1 MKPART
7 CCTRLVACD
16 WRCYPASRLSVLPVN
31 SWNRCRMASME
42 RLYDRGCG
50 HQRGVSAHLSG
61 ADGDYISVVSGGA
74 RGAVAGPFLSPGLAP
89 GIVQRRS
96 IRSAARRGGYS
107 QSIPDEMKK
116 PLLTLGRV
124 VLTLLVVIF
133 AAIVV
138 WRMVMY
144 YMYAPW
150 TRDGHIRADV
160 VQIAPDVSGLIQKVE
175 VRDNEVVTKGQV
187 LFTIDQ
193 DRFRL
198 ALRQAQAT
206 VSERK
211 ETYEQ
216 ARRENKRNQGL
227 GNLVAREQL
236 EEGQS
241 REARALSALS
251 ESQVAVDAAQL
262 NLDRS
267 VIRSPVDG
275 YLNDRA
281 PREQEFV
288 TAGRP
293 VLSVVD
299 GSSFHIDGYFEETKL
314 DGIHIGQSVDIR
326 VIGDNARLRG
336 HVVSIVAGIEDRDR
350 SSGSNLLPNVNPAFS
365 WVRLA
370 QRIPV
375 RIALD
380 EVPADFRMIAGRTA
394 TVSVRDLA
402 PLGKSNTAASAD
414 GASGGVAASG
424 ASAVAPVSAVGV
436 SPVSGV
442 GSGTATASAPGAS
455 APGATPGASQ

>member
-1 MKPART
+1 MKR
-7 CCTRLVACD
+7 
-16 WRCYPASRLSVLPVN
+16 
-31 SWNRCRMASME
+31 
-42 RLYDRGCG
+42 
-50 HQRGVSAHLSG
+50 
-61 ADGDYISVVSGGA
+61 
-74 RGAVAGPFLSPGLAP
+74 
-89 GIVQRRS
+89 
-96 IRSAARRGGYS
+96 
-107 QSIPDEMKK
+107 

-124 VLTLLVVIF
+124 VLTLLVVTL

-160 VQIAPDVSGLIQKVE
+160 IQIAPDVSGLIEKVA
-175 VRDNEVVTKGQV
+175 VSDNQLVKKGQL

-206 VSERK
+206 VAERK
-211 ETYEQ
+211 ETWEQ
-216 ARRENKRNQGL
+216 AQRENRRNRSL

-236 EEGQS
+236 EESQS
-241 REARALSALS
+241 KEARALSALN
-251 ESQVAVDAAQL
+251 EAQVAVDSAQL

-281 PREQEFV
+281 PRDREFV
-288 TAGRP
+288 SAGHP

-299 GSSFHIDGYFEETKL
+299 SNSFHIDGYFEETKL
-314 DGIHIGQSVDIR
+314 DGIHIGSGVDIR

-336 HVVSIVAGIEDRDR
+336 HVVSIVAAIEDRDR

-375 RIALD
+375 RIAFD

-394 TVSVRDLA
+394 TVSIIDDAR
-402 PLGKSNTAASAD
+402 AD
-414 GASGGVAASG
+414 AQGNDQ
-424 ASAVAPVSAVGV
+424 PVQ
-436 SPVSGV
+436 
-442 GSGTATASAPGAS
+442 PGAS
-455 APGATPGASQ
+455 K